1 MGRQGCRWRKVLGS
15 KGIGG
20 FGAVLCVGCGPSVTP
35 MAIRTSKTKA
45 GLKAARDAVAATQ
58 REVVARAQRNGED
71 LAVFFSAQ
79 ERLAGVEDWL
89 AGRMTVLKEQA
100 GQRQL
105 RERAVAGDALKAMRD
120 RGESV
125 REIGRLAG
133 IGEKTV
139 RELIRIADTTPA
151 DTRSTAD
158 SGPKDEKSSLRTR
171 SAPVRDAAPTGSDAD
186 AAFAVGG

>member
-1 MGRQGCRWRKVLGS
+1 
-15 KGIGG
+15 
-20 FGAVLCVGCGPSVTP
+20 
-35 MAIRTSKTKA
+35 MATRTSKTKA
-45 GLKAARDAVAATQ
+45 GLKAAREAVAATQ

-79 ERLAGVEDWL
+79 ERLAGVEEWL

-105 RERAVAGDALKAMRD
+105 RERAIAGGALKAMRD

-139 RELIRIADTTPA
+139 RELIRIADITPPEA
-151 DTRSTAD
+151 VRAEDASPE
-158 SGPKDEKSSLRTR
+158 GEKAVARTS
-171 SAPVRDAAPTGSDAD
+171 SAPRPGPVPAAGDTDAA
-186 AAFAVGG
+186 AAVVG